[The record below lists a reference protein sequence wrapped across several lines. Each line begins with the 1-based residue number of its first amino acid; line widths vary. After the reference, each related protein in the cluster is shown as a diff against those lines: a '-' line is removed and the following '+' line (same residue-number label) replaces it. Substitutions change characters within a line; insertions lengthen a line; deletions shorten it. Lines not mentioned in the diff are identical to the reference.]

1 MKKNLIYF
9 VSLLIILFFR
19 FIPAIPGVTA
29 SGMQVL
35 GIFLGVLILWL
46 TVAIDWPSLLAIV
59 ALTFVPELT
68 VNSVLANSLGNST
81 FAFLLFTF
89 MCTYAVSKTSFIKRS
104 AIAFISNRL
113 ALKGSWWFV
122 TLYCLSVL
130 TIGLFVS
137 PVVLFVIYMPILDT
151 ICKELKL
158 EKGDKLAST
167 LSLGQMFS
175 CAFSCGMTPIAH
187 IFPVM
192 ALGFYQQATGKMIS
206 YTSYMA
212 FGIPVGIIS
221 FIIMMLLF
229 KFFLNPDMSKLKN
242 MDLSS
247 LKAEIQPME
256 KREKWILGIFFIVVS
271 LWILPEFVKPIFP
284 SFAAFLSKKGTA
296 FPPMLGAVAMFII
309 SINGKPLLDFK
320 ETLTKGI
327 QWGSVIMA
335 GATLALGTAMTNKEV
350 GLTEW
355 LSGSIEPLI
364 ANLTPV
370 LIILAIIAWA
380 AIMTNVASNMV
391 TVTVV
396 CAVAIPIALSSGGS
410 INAPAIAS
418 IIGMI
423 ASYAFVTPPAH
434 PNVALAIG
442 SGWTTTSQT
451 LKYGTILMVI
461 SIIASM
467 AVGYPIASALMV

>member
-1 MKKNLIYF
+1 
-9 VSLLIILFFR
+9 
-19 FIPAIPGVTA
+19 
-29 SGMQVL
+29 
-35 GIFLGVLILWL
+35 
-46 TVAIDWPSLLAIV
+46 
-59 ALTFVPELT
+59 
-68 VNSVLANSLGNST
+68 
-81 FAFLLFTF
+81 
-89 MCTYAVSKTSFIKRS
+89 
-104 AIAFISNRL
+104 
-113 ALKGSWWFV
+113 
-122 TLYCLSVL
+122 
-130 TIGLFVS
+130 
-137 PVVLFVIYMPILDT
+137 MPILDT

-192 ALGFYQQATGKMIS
+192 ALGYYQQATGKTIS

-229 KFFLNPDMSKLKN
+229 RFFMNPDMSKLKK

-256 KREKWILGIFFIVVS
+256 KREIWILAVFFIVVS
-271 LWILPEFVKPIFP
+271 LWILPEFVKPMFP

-296 FPPMLGAVAMFII
+296 FPPMLGAVALFII
-309 SINGKPLLDFK
+309 SVNGKPLLDFK

-327 QWGSVIMA
+327 QWGSIFMA

-355 LSGSIEPLI
+355 LSSSIEPMI
-364 ANLTPV
+364 ANLTPA
-370 LIILAIIAWA
+370 LIILAFIIWA
-380 AIMTNVASNMV
+380 AFMTNVASNMV

-396 CAVAIPIALSSGGS
+396 CAVAIPIALSSSGS
-410 INAPAIAS
+410 INAAAIAS

-423 ASYAFVTPPAH
+423 ASYAFATPPAH

-451 LKYGTILMVI
+451 LKYGTILMVV
-461 SIIASM
+461 SIIAAM
-467 AVGYPIASALMV
+467 AVGYPIASAFMV